1 MKCFRSFMVI
11 VSLKV
16 SMFKCRN
23 KNEIIINVVYIFLIS
38 LLKLICL
45 GFKNK
50 KNKLSLLRIEK
61 SNVEAFRYYLLLESG
76 QF

>member
-1 MKCFRSFMVI
+1 MLS
-11 VSLKV
+11 
-16 SMFKCRN
+16 
-23 KNEIIINVVYIFLIS
+23 IFLIS

-45 GFKNK
+45 GF